1 MFSFFIVMSSLLA
14 DISPKSFFALEAM
27 VRQPKT
33 TVSVKFDEVNSLKIG
48 SPVIVN
54 GMIVGEVSKIIKEAE
69 SNNKETINVELNVSA
84 NISSSTIALQSTP
97 TLASKNKPEAIVEL
111 LSLPISS
118 ITSKKT
124 QEYIKGFS
132 SFEKFWSAGI

>member
-14 DISPKSFFALEAM
+14 DISPRSFFALEAM
-27 VRQPKT
+27 VKQPKAV
-33 TVSVKFDEVNSLKIG
+33 VSVSFDEINSLKIG

-54 GMIVGEVSKIIKEAE
+54 GKVVGEVSKITKKTESTNKEAV
-69 SNNKETINVELNVSA
+69 NVELNISA
-84 NISSSTIALQSTP
+84 SVSSSTIALQSTP
-97 TLASKNKPEAIVEL
+97 TLANKNKPEAIVEL

-118 ITSKKT
+118 ITNQKT
-124 QEYIKGFS
+124 AEHLKGFS